1 MFDSNIIILLTKVSI
16 KNFALIDSLEID
28 FLSGFSTITG
38 DTGSGKSI
46 LLNALSLIIG
56 KRADHNLLKN
66 DKLKCIIE
74 AEFNL
79 SNYNLNKI
87 FKQNDLDYF
96 QHSILRR
103 EVLPN
108 GKSRS
113 FVNDTPVNLDIMR
126 SIGEKLIDIHTQN
139 QSLILS
145 NDQFFFSLIDSLSEQ
160 QNIVNNFS
168 HNLILFKELN
178 NELEKLNR
186 LNVSL
191 QNDYDY
197 NDFLLNELS
206 SAELCIDE
214 QNNLEENLKALKNS
228 EEILNSLHQIDN
240 LIQNDS
246 NCIENQIRNLNFILS
261 NISKYSNKYSDIKNR
276 VESILIELDDIKLEL
291 RDSSSE
297 FNNNPLK
304 SEEMESRLNLIYSLQ
319 KKHSVNS
326 VSDLL
331 DVQNNLQ
338 KKLDD
343 NDSIGIDIENLK
355 NEILIKESL
364 LKELSKKI
372 SISRKKIL
380 PNLKIEIESIL
391 STLGMENSSF
401 IFNLKKSEN
410 YNKYGNDLIEVLFS
424 ANKGIDFSPIF
435 KVVSGGELS
444 RILLSIKS
452 ILSDHLNLPTM
463 IFDEIDTGISG
474 EMSNAMANLMLKMS
488 KKMQIISITHLPQ
501 IAAKGEHHFNVY
513 KYEKLGTT
521 NTKIK
526 KLNNDERVEEI
537 AKMLSGDQISS
548 SALTHAK
555 ELLN

>member
-1 MFDSNIIILLTKVSI
+1 MLTKVSI
-16 KNFALIDSLEID
+16 KNFALIDSLEIN
-28 FLSGFSTITG
+28 FSKGFSIITG

-56 KRADHNLLKN
+56 KRADHTLLKN
-66 DKLKCIIE
+66 DKIKCVIE

-79 SNYNLNKI
+79 NSFKLKKI
-87 FKQNDLDYF
+87 FDNNDLDYF
-96 QHSILRR
+96 DHSILRR

-126 SIGEKLIDIHTQN
+126 SIGEQLVDIHSQN
-139 QSLILS
+139 ESLILS
-145 NDQFFFSLIDSLSEQ
+145 NDHFFFSLIDNLSEQ

-168 HNLILFKELN
+168 QNLILFKELKF
-178 NELEKLNR
+178 ELEKLSR
-186 LNVSL
+186 LNISL

-197 NDFLLNELS
+197 NSFLLNELL
-206 SAELCIDE
+206 SAKLLIGE
-214 QNNLEENLKALKNS
+214 QDDLEENLKILKNS
-228 EEILNSLHQIDN
+228 EEIIISLNQIDN
-240 LIQNDS
+240 LIQNDQDS
-246 NCIENQIRNLNFILS
+246 IENQIRNLNSILT
-261 NISKYSNKYSDIKNR
+261 NISKYSNQYSEIKNR
-276 VESILIELDDIKLEL
+276 IESILIELDDIKFEL
-291 RDSSSE
+291 RDSSSD
-297 FNNNPLK
+297 FNDNPLEL
-304 SEEMESRLNLIYSLQ
+304 EEMESRLNLIYNLQ

-326 VSDLL
+326 ITELIEISIK
-331 DVQNNLQ
+331 LQ
-338 KKLDD
+338 KKLVD
-343 NDSIGIDIENLK
+343 NENIEIDIENLK
-355 NEILIKESL
+355 NDILSKECL
-364 LKELSKKI
+364 LKEQSKKI

-391 STLGMENSSF
+391 CNLGMSNSSF
-401 IFNLKKSEN
+401 KFNLKESKR
-410 YNKYGNDLIEVLFS
+410 YNKYGNDSIEVLFS

-452 ILSDHLNLPTM
+452 ILSKHLNLPTM
-463 IFDEIDTGISG
+463 LFDEIDTGISG

-513 KYEKLGTT
+513 KYENLGKT

-526 KLNNDERVEEI
+526 KLNNQERIQEI
-537 AKMLSGDQISS
+537 AKMLSGDGISS
-548 SALTHAK
+548 SALMHAK